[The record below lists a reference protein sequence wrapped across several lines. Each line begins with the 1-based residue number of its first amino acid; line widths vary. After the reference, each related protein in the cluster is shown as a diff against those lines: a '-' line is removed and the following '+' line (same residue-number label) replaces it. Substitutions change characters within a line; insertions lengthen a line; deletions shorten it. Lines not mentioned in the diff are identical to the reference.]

1 MYQVELTESYCP
13 AQADEVVQEVTVG
26 DALRKAA
33 HDRPDTLALIE
44 INAVGKRDSVLSYQE
59 LLNRCVVL
67 ARALTSRFSKGERVV
82 VWAHNVAEWLVMEYA
97 CALAGVVL
105 VTANPSFR
113 AKELRYVLEQSGA
126 VGLFL
131 VKDYRGNPMGV
142 IADEAV
148 KGLNLREM
156 TYLTDQDAMLLGAD
170 GCNALPQVEPGDPF
184 QIQYTSGTTGFP
196 KGAVIHHRGLFNNG
210 RFVAG
215 LALMHEGSV
224 LGNFMPMF
232 HTAGCGICGMA
243 ALAYKIPMVLFH
255 RFDPDEVVRVIE
267 EEGIT
272 TCFAVPTMLVGMLE
286 ALQRCPRDMNTME
299 LIISGAAPVA
309 PELVRAVRAAMNCQF
324 ETAFGQTEQ
333 SPVICQNWADGTPDD
348 ISYSAG
354 QPLPQTE
361 ASIRDPETDAI
372 LPIGQVGEICARGY
386 GVMLGYHDRPEAT
399 AQAIDEH
406 GWLHTGDLGTM
417 DSRGVIRITGRIK
430 DMIIR
435 GGENHFPVEIEN
447 ALLEHPSVAE
457 VAVVGLP
464 DPKWGEI
471 IGAFV
476 RSDGN
481 RPIDVETLREHTRQ
495 LLSAQKTPVVWCQVV
510 EFPLTGSGKIQKFV
524 IRDRFVA
531 GEYQAVGGS

>member
-26 DALRKAA
+26 DALREAA

-59 LLNRCVVL
+59 LLNRCEVL

-148 KGLNLREM
+148 KGLNLREV

-170 GCNALPQVEPGDPF
+170 CGNALPQVEPGDPF

-215 LALMHEGSV
+215 RALMHEGSV

-255 RFDPDEVVRVIE
+255 RFDPD
-267 EEGIT
+267 
-272 TCFAVPTMLVGMLE
+272 
-286 ALQRCPRDMNTME
+286 
-299 LIISGAAPVA
+299 
-309 PELVRAVRAAMNCQF
+309 
-324 ETAFGQTEQ
+324 
-333 SPVICQNWADGTPDD
+333 
-348 ISYSAG
+348 
-354 QPLPQTE
+354 
-361 ASIRDPETDAI
+361 
-372 LPIGQVGEICARGY
+372 
-386 GVMLGYHDRPEAT
+386 
-399 AQAIDEH
+399 
-406 GWLHTGDLGTM
+406 
-417 DSRGVIRITGRIK
+417 
-430 DMIIR
+430 
-435 GGENHFPVEIEN
+435 
-447 ALLEHPSVAE
+447 
-457 VAVVGLP
+457 
-464 DPKWGEI
+464 
-471 IGAFV
+471 
-476 RSDGN
+476 
-481 RPIDVETLREHTRQ
+481 
-495 LLSAQKTPVVWCQVV
+495 
-510 EFPLTGSGKIQKFV
+510 
-524 IRDRFVA
+524 
-531 GEYQAVGGS
+531 